1 MKKLI
6 LCLVSVMF
14 LAGCATTKEL
24 DPNYM
29 AYLNEIKAQREA
41 PREPLLVLTLDAN
54 GLVRDLRV
62 TLPPDRVEIRPYE
75 PKIHPAWRLAGTTV
89 KAAATV
95 VGIGLVSDMITD
107 LANVAGHN
115 NYYSDSFNKVGRD
128 YNHLHDIHVADE
140 GVFAPKW
147 DYSTKIKDSYNTDI
161 KDSFHFGS
169 HNTYSIDGDDS
180 FIQQGDWNLGAM
192 PWDFLE

>member
-1 MKKLI
+1 MKKLLLI
-6 LCLVSVMF
+6 LLCSLWM
-14 LAGCATTKEL
+14 AGCATTKTV
-24 DPNYM
+24 DPNYT
-29 AYLNEIKAQREA
+29 AYLKEVRAWRTMTRK
-41 PREPLLVLTLDAN
+41 PLLKLEVDPN
-54 GLVRDLRV
+54 GLIRNVEV
-62 TLPPDRVEIRPYE
+62 HLPPERIEVKPYE
-75 PKIHPAWRLAGTTV
+75 PKVHPAWRLAGTTV

-95 VGIGLVSDMITD
+95 VGVGLVTDMITD

-115 NYYSDSFNKVGRD
+115 NYYQDSFNSVGRD
-128 YNHLHDIHVADE
+128 YNSLRDIQVYDD
-140 GVFAPKW
+140 GVFAPMW
-147 DYSTKIKDSYNTDI
+147 DYSSTIRDSYNTDI